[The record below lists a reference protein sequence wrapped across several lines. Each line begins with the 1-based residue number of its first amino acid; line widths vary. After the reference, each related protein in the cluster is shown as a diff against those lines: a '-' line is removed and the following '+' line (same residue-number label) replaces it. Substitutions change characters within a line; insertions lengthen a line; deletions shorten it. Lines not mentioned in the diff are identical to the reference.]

1 MLLAS
6 RFFLLLEVMDKESS
20 ILSFWV
26 SAFVVGGVG
35 FFLARRRWW
44 WVLPVLALLAF
55 SFIGTWME
63 WKDPFVGP
71 AIAQEA
77 GPRYPIHLIAST
89 SVAAGLTLAGLIR
102 LKRAA

>member
-1 MLLAS
+1 MALAS
-6 RFFLLLEVMDKESS
+6 QVFALLEVMDKESS

-35 FFLARRRWW
+35 FLLARRRWW

-63 WKDPFVGP
+63 WTDPFVGP
-71 AIAQEA
+71 AIAREA
-77 GPRYPIHLIAST
+77 GPRYPVHLIAST
-89 SVAAGLTLAGLIR
+89 VVAAGLTLAGLIR
-102 LKRAA
+102 AKRAA